1 MPLKLHSMNSC
12 PNWNNMYGMFRKA
25 TLAYDDGVWDIA
37 VTMWEAYM
45 LEEKNE
51 EAWDDR
57 NCNLWDVKLWI
68 IWIFLSA
75 TQV

>member
-45 LEEKNE
+45 LEEKMRKPGVTEIVICGTWNYE
-51 EAWDDR
+51 
-57 NCNLWDVKLWI
+57 
-68 IWIFLSA
+68 
-75 TQV
+75 